1 MESLEDLVRI
11 KNTTNNDEEII
22 KFIIEKPEQVI
33 NMSIYNLAQATHT
46 STSSI
51 IRFCKKCNY
60 KGF

>member
-33 NMSIYNLAQATHT
+33 NMSIYNLAQSTHT
-46 STSSI
+46 STS
-51 IRFCKKCNY
+51 
-60 KGF
+60 